1 MREPLHH
8 VLTCLKQ
15 EPAQDYHAKA
25 GTFLSSHLLAKF
37 RQSPSLYHRATQ
49 GLLEQEE
56 RPAYL
61 LGSAAHT
68 MILEGEETYS
78 REYSVGGP
86 RNPKTGK
93 PYGAGTK
100 AFTQWAERERK
111 PVLTESQHR
120 LIKQMSD
127 AVLRHPVA
135 ERLLDDGVAEGVL
148 RCDYQGVPCQVRID
162 WFSPNRG
169 IVDLKTCSDMT
180 WFESDARRFGYLHQM
195 AFYRSVV
202 AQFALALVPVHI
214 LAVEK
219 QEPFRCGVW
228 QVGQDV
234 LGQCQRENEE
244 AISRLKR
251 CQKTDKWPTGYEQ
264 VRQFDYV

>member
-1 MREPLHH
+1 
-8 VLTCLKQ
+8 
-15 EPAQDYHAKA
+15 
-25 GTFLSSHLLAKF
+25 
-37 RQSPSLYHRATQ
+37 
-49 GLLEQEE
+49 
-56 RPAYL
+56 
-61 LGSAAHT
+61 
-68 MILEGEETYS
+68 
-78 REYSVGGP
+78 
-86 RNPKTGK
+86 
-93 PYGAGTK
+93 
-100 AFTQWAERERK
+100 
-111 PVLTESQHR
+111 
-120 LIKQMSD
+120 MSD

-148 RCDYQGVPCQVRID
+148 RCDYQSVPCQVRID
-162 WFSPNRG
+162 WFSPKRG